1 MSPAAI
7 TTTPGS
13 GTGVGDG
20 AIVGVGATVG
30 AGVGVAV
37 ATTVGIG
44 EGLGVAEGALHAASI
59 MRRAAAGFM
68 TLRKVGAVPS
78 GRL

>member
-13 GTGVGDG
+13 GTGEGDG
-20 AIVGVGATVG
+20 AIVGVGAGVG
-30 AGVGVAV
+30 DGVGVRV

-44 EGLGVAEGALHAASI
+44 DGVGVADGALHAASR
-59 MRRAAAGFM
+59 MRRAAAGL
-68 TLRKVGAVPS
+68 TALRKMGAVPS
-78 GRL
+78 RHF